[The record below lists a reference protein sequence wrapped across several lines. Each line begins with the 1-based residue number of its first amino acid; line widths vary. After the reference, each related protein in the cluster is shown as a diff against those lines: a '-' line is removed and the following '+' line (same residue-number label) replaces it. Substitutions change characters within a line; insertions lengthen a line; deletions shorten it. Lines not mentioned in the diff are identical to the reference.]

1 MDQRPQQQYR
11 RENYIVLGTYV
22 LIMMISLDSR
32 PNTFFTRTIRFH
44 TRSTITN
51 TLVKNIKIQQT
62 SFTGFRV

>member
-1 MDQRPQQQYR
+1 MDQKPQQQQC

-22 LIMMISLDSR
+22 LIMMISLDPR
-32 PNTFFTRTIRFH
+32 PNTFFIKTIRFH

-51 TLVKNIKIQQT
+51 TLVKMIKIKQA

>member
-1 MDQRPQQQYR
+1 MDQRPQQQHR

-22 LIMMISLDSR
+22 LIMMISLDPR
-32 PNTFFTRTIRFH
+32 PNTFFVRTIRFH

-51 TLVKNIKIQQT
+51 TLVEIIKIQQA